1 MSCVLGLVPFTH
13 LKLIQAKHG
22 QIWPGFHSNTR
33 HLSCNT
39 YSYKSNTATVRTHM
53 SAVFIP
59 VLYKTVRLCRL
70 FIGICMFEF
79 LFRFTVKFKLYL
91 RMPRDPD
98 GSTFANF
105 MHVPFYPSL
114 YSILSQNGQLFIAR
128 LFGRMSERLEV

>member
-1 MSCVLGLVPFTH
+1 MARLP
-13 LKLIQAKHG
+13 LKHATPVMQYVFLQIKHG
-22 QIWPGFHSNTR
+22 DCPD
-33 HLSCNT
+33 T
-39 YSYKSNTATVRTHM
+39 YVRR
-53 SAVFIP
+53 FYP
-59 VLYKTVRLCRL
+59 RLYKTVRLCRL

-114 YSILSQNGQLFIAR
+114 STENRAEKYHKTNFQSILSFYFPLIFFRTFPQPIRVPFR
-128 LFGRMSERLEV
+128 